1 MSKLASI
8 GPKNSAEQGTMGIVT
23 SRITVFKKPFK
34 EMKKVFVVD
43 RVAINY
49 FIFLNYFLQT
59 QFFTKKQFF
68 TGGIAAAA

>member
-1 MSKLASI
+1 
-8 GPKNSAEQGTMGIVT
+8 
-23 SRITVFKKPFK
+23 
-34 EMKKVFVVD
+34 MKKVFVVD

-68 TGGIAAAA
+68 TGGIAAAAWHRKAIQPPINQSTFLLK